1 MFMEASVSFLEMLM
15 GFFGVIP
22 IRYHGKCFYKNQ
34 TTVFMPSKV
43 QVLGLSLP
51 YTTFKSWLQGK
62 EIKYLQQLL
71 VFWGHEFQRTS
82 QSLAMPHIGSMQ
94 SKVESVSFF
103 SFLLCSYSK
112 KRRYLR
118 EKALI
123 ACK

>member
-1 MFMEASVSFLEMLM
+1 
-15 GFFGVIP
+15 
-22 IRYHGKCFYKNQ
+22 
-34 TTVFMPSKV
+34 MPSKV

-51 YTTFKSWLQGK
+51 YTKFKSWLQWK
-62 EIKYLQQLL
+62 EIKYLQQLW

-103 SFLLCSYSK
+103 FSLCSYSK